1 MEIRVLARQGLG
13 IREISRE
20 LGLSRNTVRK
30 YLRSCAEQDRA
41 PRSGRTQKLDPF
53 KVYLHDRV
61 RAAHPAWLPA
71 TALLIEIRAMGYDG
85 GLTRLRV
92 YLRSLKSI
100 KAPEPLVRFETDPGQ
115 QMQVDWIVFRRGKLP
130 LSAFVATLGYI
141 SAADLVIAL
150 AAASRQDRLA
160 EFLKRNIS
168 QPRLLIIDEVGYLPL
183 ARDDANLFFQVIAK
197 RYEKGSVIMTSN
209 LPFGQWDQTFA
220 GDQTLTAALLD
231 RLLHHSHVL
240 QIKGESYRLKDK
252 RKAGVIRSRASES
265 ADQQLEI
272 HA

>member
-1 MEIRVLARQGLG
+1 MDIQHERILEACRQLRIDTMGEQYSMLATRAAANQLTFADFFEALLKSAMDAKHTRTKSMLLRTAGFPVLKTLEEFDFTFAHGVTKKSVLELSSMAFVERAENIVLLGPSGLG
-13 IREISRE
+13 KTHLAI
-20 LGLSRNTVRK
+20 
-30 YLRSCAEQDRA
+30 A
-41 PRSGRTQKLDPF
+41 
-53 KVYLHDRV
+53 
-61 RAAHPAWLPA
+61 
-71 TALLIEIRAMGYDG
+71 
-85 GLTRLRV
+85 
-92 YLRSLKSI
+92 
-100 KAPEPLVRFETDPGQ
+100 
-115 QMQVDWIVFRRGKLP
+115 
-130 LSAFVATLGYI
+130 LGYIATQMGIKTRFI

-160 EFLKRNIS
+160 DFLKRNIMN
-168 QPRLLIIDEVGYLPL
+168 PRLLIIDEVGYLPL
-183 ARDDANLFFQVIAK
+183 GRDDANLFFQVIAK
-197 RYEKGSVIMTSN
+197 RYEKGSVIVTSN

-265 ADQQLEI
+265 AEQQLEM